1 MGLRSF
7 SDKTSARTI
16 LQKMM
21 LCFGAVLL
29 VSWLVPTGQI
39 LEAKTVVTV
48 WYPWQD
54 FDGELLVAR
63 TKEFNQLQNEIE
75 IKPVY
80 VEGGGIPNGKLAIAV
95 ATGKAPD
102 LVLYWGS
109 EQAGSL
115 GAANVIQPI
124 DRWLKEAGID
134 PSDYFPA
141 AWRANMY
148 QGKVYGI
155 PEMLN
160 VNLLFYND
168 RLFDEAGLDSTK
180 PPSTIAE
187 IDEVAYKLTQF
198 GGDRKLTRM
207 GWVPW
212 SWQGHEFFWSWA
224 FGANIYQNGKLAV
237 NSPQV
242 LAALRWQANYMNR
255 YGLANVESFL
265 SGDAENGGNV
275 DYFADGRLVMRIDGE
290 WKIRFYLQETQ
301 GKVSFAVAPAP
312 TADPSRPRP
321 AWVFGNTWYVPFGA
335 KQPLAALKFV
345 AWFNQAELSRDVADK
360 VWNISPVIK
369 AAQSQKLLS
378 DRRFRVAIQQVGSP
392 GAGTNFTSKYLAR
405 IQQEVHDAFWNGI
418 HQKDTPENVL
428 NKAQQVLEAFIASQ
442 GGPD

>member
-1 MGLRSF
+1 MLTLLRA
-7 SDKTSARTI
+7 KTL
-16 LQKMM
+16 LQKAEF
-21 LCFGAVLL
+21 LLGLVLAASL
-29 VSWLVPTGQI
+29 LTPVGQV
-39 LEAKTVVTV
+39 LEAKTTVTV
-48 WYPWQD
+48 WYPWND
-54 FDGELLVAR
+54 FDGELFVAR
-63 TKEFNQLQNEIE
+63 TKEFNQLQSEVE
-75 IKPVY
+75 IKPVF
-80 VEGGGIPNGKLAIAV
+80 VEGGGIPNGKLSIAV
-95 ATGKAPD
+95 ATGKVPD

-115 GAANVIQPI
+115 GAAKVLQPI
-124 DRWLKEAGID
+124 DRWLKEAQID
-134 PSDYFPA
+134 STDYFPA
-141 AWRANMY
+141 AWMANVY
-148 QGKVYGI
+148 QDKVYGI

-160 VNLLFYND
+160 VNLLFYNN
-168 RLFDEAGLDSTK
+168 RSFDEAGLDSTK
-180 PPSTIAE
+180 PPSTITE
-187 IDEVAYKLTQF
+187 IDEVSYKITKF
-198 GGDRKLTRM
+198 SADRQLTRM

-224 FGANIYQNGKLAV
+224 FSANIYQHSKLSV

-255 YGLANVESFL
+255 YGLANVENFL

-321 AWVFGNTWYVPFGA
+321 SWVFGNTWYVPSGA
-335 KQPLAALKFV
+335 KHPAEALKFV
-345 AWFNQAELSRDVADK
+345 AWFNQPELSRDVADK
-360 VWNISPVIK
+360 VWNVSPVIK
-369 AAQSQKLLS
+369 AAQSQKLLN
-378 DRRFRVAIQQVGSP
+378 DHQFRVAIQQVGSP
-392 GAGTNFTSKYLAR
+392 GAGTNFTSKYLTR

-428 NKAQQVLEAFIASQ
+428 NKAQQALEAFIASQ

>member
-1 MGLRSF
+1 MVRLPSF
-7 SDKTSARTI
+7 RARTG
-16 LQKMM
+16 LQKMV
-21 LCFGAVLL
+21 LVFGLMIVAGSVNPAVQ
-29 VSWLVPTGQI
+29 V
-39 LEAKTVVTV
+39 LEAKTTVTV
-48 WYPWQD
+48 WYPWND
-54 FDGELLVAR
+54 FDGELFVSR
-63 TKEFNQLQNEIE
+63 TKEFNQLQNEVE
-75 IKPVY
+75 IKPVF
-80 VEGGGIPNGKLAIAV
+80 VEGGGIPNGKLSIAV

-109 EQAGSL
+109 EQAGPL
-115 GAANVIQPI
+115 GAANVLQPI
-124 DRWLKEAGID
+124 DHWLKYVEID
-134 PSDYFPA
+134 PTDYFPA
-141 AWRANMY
+141 AWRANIY

-155 PEMLN
+155 PQMLN
-160 VNLLFYND
+160 VNLLFYNN
-168 RLFDEAGLDSTK
+168 RIFDESGLDSTK

-187 IDEVAYKLTQF
+187 IDEVAYKLTRF
-198 GGDRKLTRM
+198 GAERQLTRM

-224 FGANIYQNGKLAV
+224 FGANIYQDGKLAV

-242 LAALRWQANYMNR
+242 LASLRWQASYMNR
-255 YGLANVESFL
+255 YGLANVERFIA
-265 SGDAENGGNV
+265 GDVENEGTV
-275 DYFADGRLVMRIDGE
+275 DYFADGRFVMRIDGQ

-321 AWVFGNTWYVPFGA
+321 AWVFGNTWYVPAGA
-335 KQPLAALKFV
+335 NHPVEALKFV
-345 AWFNQAELSRDVADK
+345 AWFNQFERSRDVADK
-360 VWNISPVIK
+360 VWNVSPVIK

-378 DRRFRVAIQQVGSP
+378 EPQFRVAIQQVGSP

-428 NKAQQVLEAFIASQ
+428 NKAQQSLEAFIASQ